1 MASLITGLNMNL
13 NKEAKMRKKV
23 LLIVLMPKFDSKTP
37 FLVIWISV
45 TLILWTFL
53 FWKLELHSAKLYLIA
68 P

>member
-37 FLVIWISV
+37 FLVI
-45 TLILWTFL
+45 
-53 FWKLELHSAKLYLIA
+53 
-68 P
+68 